1 MMSRV
6 WTGYKH
12 MDLDFLC
19 KCLMQLSDV
28 EMCRIKIKNEM
39 SNSKLQGILYYIS
52 LVYDEDS
59 EENIVVFFFNI
70 LEYF

>member
-28 EMCRIKIKNEM
+28 EMCRIKIKNE
-39 SNSKLQGILYYIS
+39 IS

-59 EENIVVFFFNI
+59 EENIVVFF
-70 LEYF
+70 LTY